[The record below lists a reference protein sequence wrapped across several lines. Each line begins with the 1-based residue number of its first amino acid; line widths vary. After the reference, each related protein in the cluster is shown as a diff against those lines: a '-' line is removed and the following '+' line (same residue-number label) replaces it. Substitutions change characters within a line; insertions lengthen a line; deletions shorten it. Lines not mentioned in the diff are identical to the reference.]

1 MDKDSIYDFVV
12 KDSKMQDV
20 PISSFKQKVL
30 LVVNVAS
37 ECGFTYQYKGLQDL
51 YDKHKENGL
60 EVLGFPCNQF
70 RGQESGSNEEI
81 QLFCSEKYD
90 VSFNIFNKI
99 NVNGNKAEPF
109 YDFLK
114 NERPGILGTKNIK
127 WNFSKFLVNKNGEV
141 VNRYGPSTKPEDIE
155 SDIIALLG

>member
-12 KDSKMQDV
+12 KDSEMQDV

-51 YDKHKENGL
+51 YEKHKENGL

-70 RGQESGSNEEI
+70 RGQESGTNEEI
-81 QLFCSEKYD
+81 QFFCSEKYN

-99 NVNGNKAEPF
+99 NVNGDEAEPF

-114 NERPGILGTKNIK
+114 IERPGILGTKNIK
-127 WNFSKFLVNKNGEV
+127 WNFSKFLVNKNGDV
-141 VNRYGPSTKPEDIE
+141 VNRYGPTTKPEDIE
-155 SDIIALLG
+155 SDIVKLF

>member
-12 KDSKMQDV
+12 KDSEMQDV
-20 PISSFKQKVL
+20 PISSFKEKVL

-51 YDKHKENGL
+51 YEKHKENGL

-70 RGQESGSNEEI
+70 RGQESGTNEEI
-81 QLFCSEKYD
+81 QFFCSEKYD

-99 NVNGNKAEPF
+99 NVNGDEAEPF

-114 NERPGILGTKNIK
+114 KERPGILR
-127 WNFSKFLVNKNGEV
+127 NKK
-141 VNRYGPSTKPEDIE
+141 Y
-155 SDIIALLG
+155 